1 MLASD
6 GAPELG
12 FNERLRAFTQEIE
25 YREAVIDTE
34 RENIYK
40 PRYVSYQRAGMLH
53 PGAPEYFKDPYDQ
66 TENGKTFGLYLESR
80 LAASIRVHIA
90 SQRLPI
96 APALT
101 VYSDY
106 LQPLLDKSKII
117 VDPTRHVVD
126 ATERRRFPKLPYAT
140 VRVAWMACEHY
151 GADYVLAT
159 IHEAHQAFYWRIFG
173 RTMASEARLYP
184 GIAKPVFLL
193 VWDYRQVRDRVH
205 SRYPYLTSTENER
218 QAIFGSM
225 SGFVGVKRAASSN
238 AASHGAMDA
247 LGVKQI

>member
-25 YREAVIDTE
+25 YREAIIDAE

-40 PRYVSYQRAGMLH
+40 LRYVGYQRAGMLQ
-53 PGAPEYFKDPYDQ
+53 PGAPEYLNDRYDQ

-106 LQPLLDKSKII
+106 PDSLRIREKS
-117 VDPTRHVVD
+117 
-126 ATERRRFPKLPYAT
+126 L
-140 VRVAWMACEHY
+140 
-151 GADYVLAT
+151 
-159 IHEAHQAFYWRIFG
+159 
-173 RTMASEARLYP
+173 
-184 GIAKPVFLL
+184 
-193 VWDYRQVRDRVH
+193 
-205 SRYPYLTSTENER
+205 
-218 QAIFGSM
+218 
-225 SGFVGVKRAASSN
+225 
-238 AASHGAMDA
+238 
-247 LGVKQI
+247 

>member
-25 YREAVIDTE
+25 YREAVIDAE

-40 PRYVSYQRAGMLH
+40 LRYVSYQRAGMLQ

-96 APALT
+96 APALN
-101 VYSDY
+101 
-106 LQPLLDKSKII
+106 
-117 VDPTRHVVD
+117 
-126 ATERRRFPKLPYAT
+126 
-140 VRVAWMACEHY
+140 
-151 GADYVLAT
+151 
-159 IHEAHQAFYWRIFG
+159 
-173 RTMASEARLYP
+173 RL
-184 GIAKPVFLL
+184 FRL
-193 VWDYRQVRDRVH
+193 
-205 SRYPYLTSTENER
+205 S
-218 QAIFGSM
+218 
-225 SGFVGVKRAASSN
+225 AA
-238 AASHGAMDA
+238 APR
-247 LGVKQI
+247 

>member
-40 PRYVSYQRAGMLH
+40 LRYVSYQRAGMLQ
-53 PGAPEYFKDPYDQ
+53 PGAPEYFKDSYDQ

-159 IHEAHQAFYWRIFG
+159 IHKAHQAFYWRIFG

-184 GIAKPVFLL
+184 GNGLDGLDGQSAVELMEARFLVPGL
-193 VWDYRQVRDRVH
+193 
-205 SRYPYLTSTENER
+205 SRGEAR
-218 QAIFGSM
+218 RRR
-225 SGFVGVKRAASSN
+225 RAWR
-238 AASHGAMDA
+238 A
-247 LGVKQI
+247 LDSPEPPEVLRR